1 MNSGQKLYINYS
13 YFGRNS
19 DFLLHARIS
28 IGIDYK
34 VFPHCNYI
42 GNTLFLP
49 GEQFVSKAETN
60 CYHVGYCSVT
70 AMLSTC

>member
-13 YFGRNS
+13 YFGQNS

-42 GNTLFLP
+42 GNTLFLR
-49 GEQFVSKAETN
+49 QKQT
-60 CYHVGYCSVT
+60 VT
-70 AMLSTC
+70 PLVTVV